1 MPPPAQKLGAYL
13 RTWGVRT
20 QGGVLDV
27 APMRMRGIL
36 ARRRHVTSGGE
47 LLLLREK
54 VEIVRRD
61 GGAQRLV
68 LGPRVQIAERARLVF
83 EGPDGLI
90 EIGEDSF
97 LNARCEIRAREHVR
111 IGAHCRLAFDVIVM
125 DTNHHDLAGS
135 PTTRPTIIGDR
146 VWIGAR
152 ALILRGVTIGDGAVV
167 GAGSVVTRDVPERVL
182 VAGNPAKQIRADVAW
197 R

>member
-1 MPPPAQKLGAYL
+1 
-13 RTWGVRT
+13 
-20 QGGVLDV
+20 
-27 APMRMRGIL
+27 MRGVL

-47 LLLLREK
+47 LLLMREK

-61 GGAQRLV
+61 SGGQRLV
-68 LGPRVQIAERARLVF
+68 LGRGVRIAERVRLVF
-83 EGPDGLI
+83 EGPDGVI

-125 DTNHHDLAGS
+125 DTNHHHLDGS
-135 PTTRPTIIGDR
+135 QTTQATLIGDR

-152 ALILRGVTIGDGAVV
+152 SLILRGVTIGDGAVV
-167 GAGSVVTRDVPERVL
+167 GAGSIVTRDVPERTL
-182 VAGNPAKQIRADVAW
+182 VAGNPARPIRADVAW
-197 R
+197 H